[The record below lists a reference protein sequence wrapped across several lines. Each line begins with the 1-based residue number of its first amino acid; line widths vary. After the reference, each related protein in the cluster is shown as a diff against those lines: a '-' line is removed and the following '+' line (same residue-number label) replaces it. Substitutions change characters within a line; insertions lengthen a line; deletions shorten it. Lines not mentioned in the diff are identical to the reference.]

1 MAAARSSPQRHL
13 FISERGALA
22 QRWVEAFANASATPS
37 DAVKVPGTRAK
48 PSLIWLRLQPGQAVA
63 RQLLMLP
70 VTAARIPL
78 VVLSDTP
85 TDDEALEALQAG
97 ARGYCNTHAAP
108 LLLQRV
114 AEVVLQGGLWVGE
127 SLLQRLLD
135 GVAQWKEQQ
144 QHASG
149 AGPAVP
155 LPRGVLT
162 PRELEVATLL
172 ARGLRRVEIA
182 ASLGLTERNVGLR
195 ANSAM
200 DKLQVRDRL
209 QLALALGRPAAGQR
223 RMAAVRSV

>member
-1 MAAARSSPQRHL
+1 MAAAKSHERHL

-22 QRWVEAFANASATPS
+22 QRWMEAFANASATPCG
-37 DAVKVPGTRAK
+37 AVKIPGTRAK
-48 PSLIWLRLQPGQAVA
+48 PSVIWLRLQPGQPVS
-63 RQLLMLP
+63 RQILMLP
-70 VTAARIPL
+70 VAAARIPL

-85 TDDEALEALQAG
+85 TDAEALDALNAG

-114 AEVVLQGGLWVGE
+114 AGVVLQGGLWVGE
-127 SLLQRLLD
+127 ALLQRLLD
-135 GVAQWKEQQ
+135 GVAQWQQ
-144 QHASG
+144 DASG
-149 AGPAVP
+149 AAGPAVP

-162 PRELEVATLL
+162 PREQEVATLL

-182 ASLGLTERNVGLR
+182 ASLGMTERNVGLR

-209 QLALALGRPAAGQR
+209 QLALALGRQAVGAG
-223 RMAAVRSV
+223 RMTAIGAV

>member
-1 MAAARSSPQRHL
+1 MAAGKSHERHL
-13 FISERGALA
+13 FVSERGALT
-22 QRWVEAFANASATPS
+22 QRWVEAFANATATPL
-37 DAVKVPGTRAK
+37 DAVKIPGTRAK
-48 PSLIWLRLQPGQAVA
+48 PSVLWLRLQSGQPVS
-63 RQLLMLP
+63 RQILMLP
-70 VTAARIPL
+70 VAAARIPL
-78 VVLSDTP
+78 VALSDMP
-85 TDDEALEALQAG
+85 TDAEALEALNAG

-114 AEVVLQGGLWVGE
+114 AGVVLQGGLWVGE
-127 SLLQRLLD
+127 ALLQRLLD
-135 GVAQWKEQQ
+135 GVAQWQQ
-144 QHASG
+144 DASG
-149 AGPAVP
+149 AAGPAVP

-209 QLALALGRPAAGQR
+209 QLALALGRQAVGAG
-223 RMAAVRSV
+223 RMTAIGAV

>member
-1 MAAARSSPQRHL
+1 MAAGKPTERHL
-13 FISERGALA
+13 FVSERGALT
-22 QRWVEAFANASATPS
+22 QRWAEAFASASAMPA

-48 PSLIWLRLQPGQAVA
+48 PAVIWLRLQPAQPVA
-63 RQLLMLP
+63 RQILMLP
-70 VTAARIPL
+70 VSAARIPL

-85 TDDEALEALQAG
+85 NDAEALEAFAAG
-97 ARGYCNTHAAP
+97 ARGYCNSHAAP

-114 AEVVLQGGLWVGE
+114 ADVVLQGGLWIGE

-135 GVAQWKEQQ
+135 GVAQWQE
-144 QHASG
+144 QHAG
-149 AGPAVP
+149 VAGPAVP

-162 PRELEVATLL
+162 PRELEVAILL
-172 ARGLRRVEIA
+172 GKGLRRVEIA

-209 QLALALGRPAAGQR
+209 QLALALGRRAAGPGR
-223 RMAAVRSV
+223 TAAVRAA